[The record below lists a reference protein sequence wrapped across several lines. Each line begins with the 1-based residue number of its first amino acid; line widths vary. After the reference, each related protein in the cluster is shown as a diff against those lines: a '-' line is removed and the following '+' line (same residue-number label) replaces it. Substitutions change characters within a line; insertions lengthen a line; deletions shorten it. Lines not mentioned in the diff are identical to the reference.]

1 VRKYIIR
8 KGTIEDSKNIAE
20 VFSLAG
26 GDAIRWI
33 FGKNY
38 QRILEDVTKL
48 KFSPFSYSVSHIIEK
63 DDKMAGAVVT
73 YPYRIEQ
80 ELLGKLDRIWK
91 KYYNISSLIGFTKRA
106 EKWDKNFKKS
116 KNCQY
121 IHALAIFK
129 KHRGQ
134 GLAGKLLE
142 HVEEIALKN
151 ELSSITLEVISDNA
165 SAIKA
170 YTKFGFEKIK
180 TVSLIKLSRSFKKDN
195 RVIFLMEKNI
205 T

>member
-38 QRILEDVTKL
+38 RRVLEDVTKL
-48 KFSPFSYSVSHIIEK
+48 KFSPFSYSVSFIIEK

-73 YPYRIEQ
+73 YPFRIEQ
-80 ELLGKLDRIWK
+80 ELLRKLDNVWK
-91 KYYNISSLIGFTKRA
+91 RHYNSSSLIGFKKRA
-106 EKWDKNFKKS
+106 EKWDENFKKS

-121 IHALAIFK
+121 IHALAIIK

-151 ELSSITLEVISDNA
+151 ELSSITLEVISDNT
-165 SAIKA
+165 SAIRA
-170 YTKFGFEKIK
+170 YTKFGFIKIK
-180 TVSLIKLSRSFKKDN
+180 SVPLNKLSRSFRGDE
-195 RVIFLMEKNI
+195 RVIFIMEKNI